1 MAEGL
6 GIAITKIRLDKYF
19 SSRKILRFV
28 GQIVEVVVIPK
39 KNISNI
45 GIEWPRII
53 RKILKSHVG
62 YLKEYY
68 QRNLGEGGF
77 ASDKGRF
84 GRMIRQKRQDCQET
98 ALFSIGLLQ
107 NLFFV
112 RVRSG

>member
-84 GRMIRQKRQDCQET
+84 GRMIRQKRHVVSRAGEIELSLRKRLMSVL
-98 ALFSIGLLQ
+98 A
-107 NLFFV
+107 
-112 RVRSG
+112 